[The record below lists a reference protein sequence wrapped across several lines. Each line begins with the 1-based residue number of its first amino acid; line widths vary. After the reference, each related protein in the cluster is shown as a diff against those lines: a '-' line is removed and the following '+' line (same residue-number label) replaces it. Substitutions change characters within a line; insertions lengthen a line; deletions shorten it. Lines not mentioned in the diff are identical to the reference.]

1 MDYNSNKNECP
12 PQDVASSSRPFKPV
26 FSTNRPKVMKPK
38 KTSKVKEKYSVPSFS
53 TELMDS
59 FKPVK
64 SFEHLNLV
72 PLKSEIFIEN
82 TPEEEPRMSGDEGTK
97 VTYKQYQCSI
107 AGPETI

>member
-1 MDYNSNKNECP
+1 
-12 PQDVASSSRPFKPV
+12 
-26 FSTNRPKVMKPK
+26 MKPK
-38 KTSKVKEKYSVPSFS
+38 KNSKVKEKYLVPSFS
-53 TELMDS
+53 TELVNS

-64 SFEHLNLV
+64 SVEHLNLV

-82 TPEEEPRMSGDEGTK
+82 TPEEEPRMSGDKGTPSTK